1 MGFKPNKKKVEND
14 FWFSRLKYDQ
24 KTQTAAEKKD
34 NCRRYKVI

>member
-14 FWFSRLKYDQ
+14 FGLSRLKYNQ